1 MVQNPMIAEDLLPS
15 ATGPATISG
24 SLSIL
29 FLYDVCDEI
38 RLEELRRILKLPPAG
53 REPPFRQPAPE
64 YVQFARPPVAEPAR
78 TALLVG
84 GEQISGRLAYY
95 EYGVVSLNLVIPFE
109 AQWDEIVMLAA
120 RWMNAPELEL
130 SASELVQQHL
140 QMAAPALVN
149 LYEEKLNEDYYIIH
163 LRDVRD
169 DNHNPVT
176 AATLMERYGNYIG
189 QIVRGEPARFS
200 PAEQAEILEYR
211 MSYYDTDLLVVGW
224 SAAVVYD
231 TPEGAAPTI
240 QLLEYAN
247 TQLLEFRHYDAVLTR
262 LLSAVYRTL
271 ERGSGFL
278 SRWRLAHEAER
289 LNTMRLEVREL
300 SERVDNSIKFLSDM
314 FAARLYRMA
323 ATKIGVPDY
332 RTLVEQKLQSAADL
346 YAFMMNGFYQARGF
360 LLELM
365 IVIILLIDLAFLFRG
380 K

>member
-1 MVQNPMIAEDLLPS
+1 MVQKPIIAEGLS
-15 ATGPATISG
+15 SNVTMPAAISG

-38 RLEELRRILKLPPAG
+38 RLEELRAILKLPPAG
-53 REPPFRQPAPE
+53 REPPFRHPAPE
-64 YVQFARPPVAEPAR
+64 YVQFAKPPVVEPAR

-84 GEQISGRLAYY
+84 DEQINGRLAYY

-109 AQWDEIVMLAA
+109 ARWEDIVTLSA
-120 RWMNAPELEL
+120 RWMNAPELEQR
-130 SASELVQQHL
+130 AAELVHQHL
-140 QMAAPALVN
+140 RMAAPALVN
-149 LYEEKLNEDYYIIH
+149 PYEEKLHEDYFIIH
-163 LRDVRD
+163 LRDFRD
-169 DNHNPVT
+169 DSQNPI
-176 AATLMERYGNYIG
+176 AAAALMENYGDYLA
-189 QIVRGEPARFS
+189 QIVRGEAARFS
-200 PAEQAEILEYR
+200 AAERAEILESR

-231 TPEGAAPTI
+231 TAEGAAPTI

-262 LLSAVYRTL
+262 LLSGVYRTL

-278 SRWRLAHEAER
+278 SRWRLAREAER

-300 SERVDNSIKFLSDM
+300 TERVDNSIKFLSDM

-332 RTLVEQKLQSAADL
+332 RTLVEQKLESAADL
-346 YAFMMNGFYQARGF
+346 YAFMMNGFYQARAF
-360 LLELM
+360 LTELV
-365 IVIILLIDLAFLFRG
+365 IIIILLIDLAFLFLP